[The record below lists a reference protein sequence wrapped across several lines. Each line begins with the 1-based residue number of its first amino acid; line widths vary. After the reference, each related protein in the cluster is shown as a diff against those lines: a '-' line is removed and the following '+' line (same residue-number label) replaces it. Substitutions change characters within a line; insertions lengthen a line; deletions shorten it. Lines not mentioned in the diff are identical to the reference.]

1 MAIFEGNL
9 VQTTTITTVALI
21 WDPSNVSA
29 TAFGSLG
36 KVNVLTPAQT
46 LQNVTIVNQGPGI
59 LYVGGGS
66 NIANSSTTQGLPVA
80 VGGQVTLRGYTATA
94 GQTAGRIYGV
104 SASTSQVQVGLQTTE
119 ATI

>member
-1 MAIFEGNL
+1 MAIFESNL

-21 WDPSNVSA
+21 WDPSNSSA
-29 TAFGSLG
+29 TAFGPAG

-46 LQNVTIVNQGPGI
+46 LRDVTIVNTGPGI

-66 NIANSSTTQGLPVA
+66 NIANSSTTQGMPIP
-80 VGGQVTLRGYTATA
+80 VGGQLTVNGYTATA

-104 SASTSQVQVGLQTTE
+104 SASTSVVEVGL
-119 ATI
+119 ATVDANV